1 MYQYMYYSI
10 CQYVSIVC
18 IIVCILSPGMPVLFW
33 FSRRMTLWGS
43 ISFNLA
49 VFINLIIAFF
59 YPYDSGQ
66 GTSSISTTTTTT
78 LDSVLVVLVLLP
90 L

>member
-1 MYQYMYYSI
+1 
-10 CQYVSIVC
+10 
-18 IIVCILSPGMPVLFW
+18 MPLLFW

-66 GTSSISTTTTTT
+66 GTSKISTIMT
-78 LDSVLVVLVLLP
+78 LVKVPLVLVLL
-90 L
+90 